1 MTRARYAITTGNQ
14 SIPIS
19 VTTPADSHTI
29 IYAEP
34 YLSLTSTSDNI
45 YSLVVDY
52 VEEDA
57 VPFEFEIAPMMSPA
71 ERRLT
76 KMERKIQL

>member
-1 MTRARYAITTGNQ
+1 MTRARYAITTGTQ
-14 SIPIS
+14 SISIS

-34 YLSLTSTSDNI
+34 YLSLTSTSSNI
-45 YSLVVDY
+45 YSVVVDY
-52 VEEDA
+52 AEEEA
-57 VPFEFEIAPMMSPA
+57 EQLKFEIKPMMSPA
-71 ERRLT
+71 ERRLI